1 MEKLIIT
8 LSTLIAFIFPITA
21 HSSGSN
27 QFYSEEEG
35 AYFDI
40 PPPPA
45 KKISSQDI
53 YKDLSQGKGVNITF
67 MPAERWPVR
76 AVYVERA
83 KDILEFD
90 RHGRVVFDGNDPIDP
105 SQLEQENFSMEQLF
119 LNGKPF
125 WIGADIFRKIG
136 ASNREE
142 ISPLFATMPSGLV
155 RARNGKFCPV
165 REIGSKKRFG
175 LDQYTIDGDCET
187 AIQVNI
193 NGSQYWTYPAFK
205 KIKEPYFYWKIQY
218 FSDPIEPF
226 PSPGEGC
233 LLYCDEA
240 SRKAAEERSKAN

>member
-8 LSTLIAFIFPITA
+8 LSTLIAFAFPITA

-45 KKISSQDI
+45 RKISSQDI
-53 YKDLSQGKGVNITF
+53 YKDLSQGKRVKLTF
-67 MPAERWPVR
+67 MPAEIWPVR
-76 AVYVERA
+76 AVYVERT
-83 KDILEFD
+83 KDVIEFD
-90 RHGRVVFDGNDPIDP
+90 RQGHVIFDSNDPIDP
-105 SQLEQENFSMEQLF
+105 SQSKQENLSMEQIF

-125 WIGADIFRKIG
+125 WTGADIFRKISV
-136 ASNREE
+136 SNREDV
-142 ISPLFATMPSGLV
+142 SPIFATMPAGLV

-175 LDQYTIDGDCET
+175 LDRYTLDGDCDA
-187 AIQVNI
+187 AIQVSI
-193 NGSQYWTYPAFK
+193 HGSLYWTYPAFR

-233 LLYCDEA
+233 LLYCDDA